1 MLEFHS
7 HPLRFCSNSPV
18 SQCRDDVF
26 FFRHGAFGGHFCP
39 RPSGGALKTPKVD
52 RKDDGFF
59 HGFWRK
65 IPAKRLQVN
74 APYCGSTQGSQSSF
88 RPRGLSEGFFWG
100 GDGMNVK
107 GGDLLQAKVMN
118 FVWVCFVFFNQTL
131 WLKKAMV
138 ASLVVFGPKCR
149 TWALHIGW

>member
-26 FFRHGAFGGHFCP
+26 FFVM
-39 RPSGGALKTPKVD
+39 ALLEGIFAHALQVHWKHRLKH
-52 RKDDGFF
+52 RKDDDFF
-59 HGFWRK
+59 HGASRK
-65 IPAKRLQVN
+65 SPAKRLQVN

-88 RPRGLSEGFFWG
+88 RPWGLG
-100 GDGMNVK
+100 GGNGGSCMNVK

-118 FVWVCFVFFNQTL
+118 FVWVFFVFFNQTL

-138 ASLVVFGPKCR
+138 ASLVVFRSKV
-149 TWALHIGW
+149 